1 MGLEGISLIVH
12 AWRNRTKR
20 LIEDN
25 SVQWWSKWGKHTP
38 ELWLL
43 RADAENR
50 QKDGDDCYMVTKED
64 FTAVKDELADDF
76 VTLADKQLAVVWQ
89 LVAHLDDTRLDNK
102 IQFENYERNRL
113 RQDAAKNAATVN
125 LSDEDPS
132 PKQRP
137 EGDEAGM
144 NQPESNQVE

>member
-1 MGLEGISLIVH
+1 ML
-12 AWRNRTKR
+12 
-20 LIEDN
+20 
-25 SVQWWSKWGKHTP
+25 
-38 ELWLL
+38 
-43 RADAENR
+43 
-50 QKDGDDCYMVTKED
+50 TKEE